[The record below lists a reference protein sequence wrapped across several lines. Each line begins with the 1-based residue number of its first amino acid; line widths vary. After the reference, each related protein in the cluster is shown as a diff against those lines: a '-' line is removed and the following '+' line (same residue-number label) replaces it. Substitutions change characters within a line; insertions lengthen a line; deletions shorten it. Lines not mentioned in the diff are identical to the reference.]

1 MNNAENLPTD
11 NNNKSIVKG
20 HTMYNWETHD
30 DQDKVVHG
38 GVDAVVG
45 ADEEGSSNATID
57 KSVGVSTTVSTQS
70 TEKRNI

>member
-30 DQDKVVHG
+30 
-38 GVDAVVG
+38 AVSYTHLTLPTKLEV
-45 ADEEGSSNATID
+45 
-57 KSVGVSTTVSTQS
+57 
-70 TEKRNI
+70 